1 MLLHFYTK
9 EGCELSVENI
19 TYIHNREEHG
29 RIHKILSRSYGTRTT
44 RKT

>member
-29 RIHKILSRSYGTRTT
+29 RIHKILS
-44 RKT
+44 